1 MRAIGYV
8 RVSTDQQ
15 ATEGVS
21 LEAQASKIRAYCDL
35 YGIELAGIE
44 LDAGASASSLERPG
58 LARALAALDAGDVE
72 GLVVVKLDRLTRSV
86 RDLDALLTRYFT
98 GPGARA
104 LVAVAKQVNTETAA
118 GRMVLNVLV
127 SISQWEREVIGER
140 TSAAMRHKQERGEY
154 IGGGVPFGFQVDEA
168 GALEANTAEQAILF
182 DLRGLKARGL
192 TLREI
197 ADELNARGAFRRG
210 RPWYPMAVSRA
221 LRTAA

>member
-15 ATEGVS
+15 ATDGVS
-21 LEAQASKIRAYCDL
+21 LEAQAAKIRTYCEL

-44 LDAGASASSLERPG
+44 VDAGASASSLERPG
-58 LARALAALDAGDVE
+58 LTRALAALDAGEVD

-86 RDLDALLTRYFT
+86 RDLDALLSQYFT
-98 GPGARA
+98 GSNAKA
-104 LVAVAKQVNTETAA
+104 LVAVAEQVNTETAA

-140 TSAAMRHKQERGEY
+140 TSAAMRHKQDRGEY
-154 IGGGVPFGFQVDEA
+154 IGGGVPFGYRVDAA
-168 GALEANTAEQAILF
+168 GQLIEDAPEQAILS
-182 DLRGLKARGL
+182 DLRDLKARGL

-197 ADELNARGAFRRG
+197 ADELNHRGAFRRG
-210 RPWYPMAVSRA
+210 RDWYPMAVSRA
-221 LRTAA
+221 LRVAA

>member
-15 ATEGVS
+15 ATDGVS
-21 LEAQASKIRAYCDL
+21 LDAQAAKIRAYCDL
-35 YGIELAGIE
+35 YGIELVRIEVDAGE
-44 LDAGASASSLERPG
+44 SASTLSRPGLSSALESLDAGE
-58 LARALAALDAGDVE
+58 AA

-98 GPGARA
+98 GADAKA
-104 LVAVAKQVNTETAA
+104 LVSVAEQVNTETAA

-140 TSAAMRHKQERGEY
+140 TAAAMAHKQARGEY
-154 IGGGVPFGFQVDEA
+154 IGGGVPFGFCVAA
-168 GALEANTAEQAILF
+168 GELVESPEEQAILA
-182 DLRGLKARGL
+182 DLRKLQARGL

-197 ADELNARGAFRRG
+197 ADELNSRGALRRG
-210 RPWYPMAVSRA
+210 RNWYPMAVSRA
-221 LRTAA
+221 LRAAA